1 MTSYEVEPTTSHPDG
16 RYVPGRFGEAP
27 LPQTHRAATSLR
39 RLTGLLLSLEHEHD
53 VVDEMLT
60 RFAEWEQLLAAAV
73 PPSSRLR
80 RGDDTSGD
88 RRVYLDHA
96 VDIGAFNPAF
106 PEYELRTFDADTASG
121 TVNFPVVYE
130 GPPGLVHGGF
140 LAVFFDCVIQQ
151 HNCEV
156 GIAGK
161 TRLLSIRY
169 RRPTP
174 LLTTLDFDVVRRATE
189 RGLVSEARLMRDGEV
204 LCIAELDC
212 VAKQIDQLETT
223 TFGHRR

>member
-1 MTSYEVEPTTSHPDG
+1 MTSNEVEPKSHPGG

-27 LPQTHRAATSLR
+27 LPQTQQAAASLR
-39 RLTGLLLSLEHEHD
+39 RLTGLLLSLEHEHH

-60 RFAEWEQLLAAAV
+60 HFAEWEQILAAAV
-73 PPSSRLR
+73 PASSRLR
-80 RGDDTSGD
+80 RADDTSGE

-96 VDIGAFNPAF
+96 IDIGAFNPTF

-174 LLTTLDFDVVRRATE
+174 LLTTLDFDVVRRTTE
-189 RGLVSEARLMRDGEV
+189 RGLVSEARLIREGEV
-204 LCIAELDC
+204 LCIAELDS
-212 VAKQIDQLETT
+212 VAKQIDHLETT
-223 TFGHRR
+223 AFGCRR